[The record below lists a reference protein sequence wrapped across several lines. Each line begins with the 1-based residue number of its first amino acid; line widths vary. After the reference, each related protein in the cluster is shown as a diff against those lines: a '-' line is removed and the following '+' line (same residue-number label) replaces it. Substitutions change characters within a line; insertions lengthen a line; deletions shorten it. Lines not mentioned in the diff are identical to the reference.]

1 MRRKFYRYFI
11 YYEFNYVD
19 APVRGLAST
28 FFDSREKLDNNEALR
43 QLEATTE
50 EENNVKNVII
60 KNIQFRILV
69 FLRYFY
75 FYNI

>member
-43 QLEATTE
+43 QLEASTE
-50 EENNVKNVII
+50 MENNVKNVII
-60 KNIQFRILV
+60 KNIQFVKII
-69 FLRYFY
+69 YKKEKD
-75 FYNI
+75 